1 MNQNLLCNISNI
13 LHDSSSQCTL
23 LSGIVCFVPLM
34 LCSSIL
40 SLVKKQTNKQKK
52 THKKTIPRINHD
64 KDSGKKELA
73 FTPIL
78 VACFQI
84 KEIF

>member
-40 SLVKKQTNKQKK
+40 SLVKKKNNKK
-52 THKKTIPRINHD
+52 TTPQINHD

-73 FTPIL
+73 FMPIW

-84 KEIF
+84 KEMF